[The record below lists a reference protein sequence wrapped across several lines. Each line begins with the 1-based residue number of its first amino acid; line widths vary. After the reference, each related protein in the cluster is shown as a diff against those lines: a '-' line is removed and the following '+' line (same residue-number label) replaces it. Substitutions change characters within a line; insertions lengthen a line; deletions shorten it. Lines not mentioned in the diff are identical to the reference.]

1 MRIYKF
7 TEILNESKKD
17 RKYNDMLKNL
27 GVMDEH
33 GDINLKDMT
42 EKINQFLSK
51 DGNKDKFMKDYDD
64 KISPDVKVKNE
75 KFKACDLKPSQTE
88 IFLDHVLSRLVVNDE
103 DRKQILKGEFKD
115 HDILISSDGHIIDG
129 HHRWLCAFILN
140 PNCEMDCTEIEIPI
154 EYALP
159 VINAIIEASDKETD
173 KLKDTYSINIFDAMD
188 WKKEK
193 LFKKMNSII
202 RKAIKNGVGIGEDK
216 KKSDKFPKTKDHLSD
231 INIDV
236 TEPFYKKLKK
246 KLKLDNHPL
255 KHIRE
260 NMKQIPKPKELFSDR
275 KDMPQLKKKD
285 AKKLL

>member
-1 MRIYKF
+1 MINVIKYSLF
-7 TEILNESKKD
+7 ESKKYK
-17 RKYNDMLKNL
+17 KYNNMLKNL
-27 GVMDEH
+27 GVMDDK

-88 IFLDHVLSRLVVNDE
+88 IFLDHVLSRLVVNDG
-103 DRKQILKGEFKD
+103 DRKQILKGGFKD

-140 PNCEMDCTEIEIPI
+140 PECELDCTEIEIPI

-159 VINAIIEASDKETD
+159 VINAIIEASEKETD
-173 KLKDTYSINIFDAMD
+173 TLKDTYKINIFDAMD
-188 WKKEK
+188 WKKDK

-202 RKAIKNGVGIGEDK
+202 KKAIKSGVGIGEEK
-216 KKSDKFPKTKDHLSD
+216 KKSDKYPKTIEGLD
-231 INIDV
+231 NISTDV
-236 TEPFYKKLKK
+236 TKPFYKKLRK
-246 KLKLDNHPL
+246 KLKLENHPL
-255 KHIRE
+255 KHIRG